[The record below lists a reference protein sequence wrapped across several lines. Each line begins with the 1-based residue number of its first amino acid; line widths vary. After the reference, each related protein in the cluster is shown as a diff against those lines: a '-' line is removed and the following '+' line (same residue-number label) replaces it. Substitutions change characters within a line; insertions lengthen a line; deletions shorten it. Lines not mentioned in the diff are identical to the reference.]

1 MLGRGVTLSG
11 NVADYAPVST
21 LVPAGVLGQPLDAL
35 IARALARRPEIA
47 RAQAGLADAQAA
59 LATAERDQKLP
70 DLTASVQAGQ
80 FASSGGRTMGGSFG
94 LKSGTVSGQLNFPL
108 KEPTTSVTAPG
119 PDGTPA
125 SREVALPS
133 GVALNLSGTF
143 TLLGS
148 GRSQATAQ
156 AQAATEQ
163 AALAVDSVRQGVE
176 LEVRSRS
183 PTSKT
188 PATASAPPRPRS
200 PAPRLA

>member
-1 MLGRGVTLSG
+1 
-11 NVADYAPVST
+11 
-21 LVPAGVLGQPLDAL
+21 
-35 IARALARRPEIA
+35 
-47 RAQAGLADAQAA
+47 
-59 LATAERDQKLP
+59 
-70 DLTASVQAGQ
+70 
-80 FASSGGRTMGGSFG
+80 MGGSFG

-176 LEVRSRS
+176 LEVRSRFADLENARDGLS
-183 PTSKT
+183 AAQTSLARAETGLSDARARVDAGLGTTLEVAQADLALTQARASLANLDAQVALAALSLAQATGDLDPLLLTPTGE
-188 PATASAPPRPRS
+188 
-200 PAPRLA
+200 